1 MKSRRRYTREQW
13 SEWLVE
19 QRGSGKSVALFC
31 RQKRVSVNS
40 FYCWRRKLSDGSER
54 GERSNPFVALSVIGN
69 EQVQIDMPCGAT
81 IRVPSDESLI
91 RQVLSILVELGGK
104 P

>member
-1 MKSRRRYTREQW
+1 MKRHRYSPEQW
-13 SEWLVE
+13 ASWLVE
-19 QRGSGKSVALFC
+19 QRGSGKSIALFC
-31 RQKRVSVNS
+31 QKKGVSENS
-40 FYCWRRKLSDGSER
+40 FYCWRRKLDEGSEQ
-54 GERSNPFVALSVIGN
+54 GGPSNPFVALSVVGG

-91 RQVLSILVELGGK
+91 RQVLSILVELGGQ